1 MAKKEDKERKAKP
14 KGYRFKGED
23 NNKRPLV
30 SERGDSDVY
39 FESRKNRSDK
49 NLTKKL
55 ENGGETDAEDLSRG
69 IVRKQ
74 KSKKLEEGGS
84 VEELQ
89 NQIEE
94 LEEER
99 DNFQTEKEECE
110 EEKQE
115 LQDKI
120 DRVRDDLRYKQG
132 GNIDK
137 DIKAKPKGYRFTGDN
152 YKRPLVSERGDSD
165 VYFEARKN
173 RSDKNLTKKL
183 AKGGNLEHKL
193 DEKVLTIADAM
204 NDYED
209 MQDDVQWLRDWY
221 YGAQSEG
228 ATWEHAYTI
237 ADKLENH
244 EKNRSELNEEYKPY
258 AKELRELINK
268 WAIVNELIKKEE
280 AITMAK
286 GGSTQEKYTVWVGGG
301 EVNDHALTKEE
312 AETLAN
318 EYKEKGYDDVVI
330 EQFGKGGKIASKGFF
345 DVLNETRSFVEL
357 FK

>member
-1 MAKKEDKERKAKP
+1 
-14 KGYRFKGED
+14 
-23 NNKRPLV
+23 
-30 SERGDSDVY
+30 
-39 FESRKNRSDK
+39 
-49 NLTKKL
+49 
-55 ENGGETDAEDLSRG
+55 
-69 IVRKQ
+69 
-74 KSKKLEEGGS
+74 
-84 VEELQ
+84 
-89 NQIEE
+89 
-94 LEEER
+94 
-99 DNFQTEKEECE
+99 
-110 EEKQE
+110 
-115 LQDKI
+115 
-120 DRVRDDLRYKQG
+120 
-132 GNIDK
+132 
-137 DIKAKPKGYRFTGDN
+137 
-152 YKRPLVSERGDSD
+152 VSERGDSD

-244 EKNRSELNEEYKPY
+244 EKNRSELNEQYKPY

-330 EQFGKGGKIASKGFF
+330 EKFGQGGKITSKGFF